1 MLSRNKGTHNNISF
15 RTNNGVG
22 QTMELKDTPIIQQT
36 MDLFKVRLMYAKRSS
51 VV

>member
-1 MLSRNKGTHNNISF
+1 MHSRSEGTHSNISI

-22 QTMELKDTPIIQQT
+22 QTMELKDKPIIQQT
-36 MDLFKVRLMYAKRSS
+36 MDLFKVHLMYARRSS